1 MSKPLIEVGNNKRN
15 RYIKIYVF
23 DQEKAAIE
31 KRAKE
36 AGKTSSDFLRSCGL
50 EKKIVTKPS
59 TNLVSIRLQAEN
71 LKNHVLNQKHLA
83 VEAFDQRGIKAAENL
98 LSLID
103 TIILTALK

>member
-1 MSKPLIEVGNNKRN
+1 MSKSLMEVENNKRN

-50 EKKIVTKPS
+50 EQKIVTKPS

-71 LKNHVLNQKHLA
+71 LKNHILSQKHLA
-83 VEAFDQRGIKAAENL
+83 VEASDQRGIETAENL
-98 LSLID
+98 LTLID

>member
-1 MSKPLIEVGNNKRN
+1 MSKSLMEVENNKRN

-50 EKKIVTKPS
+50 EQKIVTKPS

-71 LKNHVLNQKHLA
+71 LKNHVLSHKHLA
-83 VEAFDQRGIKAAENL
+83 VETSDQRGIETAENL